1 MNAPAGPQRL
11 LNRAYLSLFF
21 INMIVSASFA
31 MVATTVSLYVTGFGA
46 TAAVAGTVVGALS
59 IASLCI
65 RPFSG
70 ILSDQLNR
78 KTLLVIAMLGSGVAM
93 AGCGLTQSIALLL
106 VFRILHGLFFSI
118 ATTVTM
124 ALVAGSVPED
134 KMAQGLAYFAVGQ
147 TITAAFAPSLGIW
160 LGDSFGFPVTFVSAA
175 ALSLVAM
182 GLALFIIPAQEKR
195 KAKRTRK
202 LTVAD
207 FISREALP
215 FGILAIVVSG
225 ATGLENS
232 FIALF
237 GQTLSLGNV
246 GWYFTV
252 AATAL
257 FLSRLLSGKL
267 ADRHAVPVI
276 FAGLLLMAVAFL
288 LLGLATPGNA
298 VVLFALAAMFKA
310 FGLGAVQPTLQ
321 ASSMR
326 AVPVERRGAA
336 SCTYYLGAD
345 IGQALTPVL
354 GGVVAATAGYHTMF
368 SIFTLPLLTAFGF
381 AFWLKRRKVL

>member
-11 LNRAYLSLFF
+11 LNRAYLSLFL
-21 INMIVSASFA
+21 INMIVSASFS

-46 TAAVAGTVVGALS
+46 TTAVAGTVVGSLS

-70 ILSDQLNR
+70 ILSDKLSR
-78 KTLLVIAMLGSGVAM
+78 KMLLVVAMLGSGVAM
-93 AGCGLTQSIALLL
+93 AGCGLTHSIPLLL
-106 VFRILHGLFFSI
+106 LFRIMHGLFFSI

-134 KMAQGLAYFAVGQ
+134 RMAQGLAYFAVGQ
-147 TITAAFAPSLGIW
+147 TITAAFAPTLGIG
-160 LGDSFGFPVTFVSAA
+160 LGERFGFPATFLSAA
-175 ALSLVAM
+175 ALSLAAM
-182 GLALFIIPAQEKR
+182 GLALFIIPAQ
-195 KAKRTRK
+195 AKRPARPARK
-202 LTVAD
+202 LAVTD
-207 FISREALP
+207 FFSREALP

-237 GQTLSLGNV
+237 GQDLSLGNV
-246 GWYFTV
+246 GWYFTIG
-252 AATAL
+252 ASAL
-257 FLSRLLSGKL
+257 FASRLLSGRL

-276 FAGLLLMAVAFL
+276 FAGLGLMAAAFI
-288 LLGLATPGNA
+288 LLGFATPGNA
-298 VVLFALAAMFKA
+298 VVLFTLAAMLKA

-336 SCTYYLGAD
+336 SSTYYLGAD

-354 GGVVAATAGYHTMF
+354 GGIVATTQGYHTMF
-368 SIFTLPLLTAFGF
+368 NLFALPLVAGIGF
-381 AFWLKRRKVL
+381 AVWLRRRKTI